1 MDWFNPTFLI
11 QTLGLLG
18 VFAII
23 FAESGTLFGLFFP
36 GDSLLFVA
44 GLFAS
49 RGFFSIIVLYIGS
62 MIAAVLGDSVGYWFG
77 AKVGPKI
84 FTREESL
91 VFKKSYIQKTE
102 SFYNRYGAWTI
113 FIARFIPIV
122 RTFAPILAG
131 VGNMPYKTFIFWN
144 LLGGVL
150 WTAVFTLGGF
160 FLGRLLPDG
169 EHVLSYVTLG
179 IILISLIPA
188 GIQVFR
194 IMRKNSQ

>member
-1 MDWFNPTFLI
+1 MDFLDPTFLI
-11 QTLGLLG
+11 TTLGLIG

-49 RGFFSIIVLYIGS
+49 RGFFSVLILYIGA
-62 MIAAVLGDSVGYWFG
+62 MIAAILGDSVGYWFG
-77 AKVGPKI
+77 AKLGPKI
-84 FTREESL
+84 FTKEESL
-91 VFKKSYIQKTE
+91 VFKKSYVEKTQA
-102 SFYNRYGAWTI
+102 FYSRYGAWTI
-113 FIARFIPIV
+113 FVARFIPIV

-131 VGNMPYKTFIFWN
+131 VGNMPYRRFIFWN
-144 LLGGVL
+144 ILGGVV
-150 WTAVFTLGGF
+150 WAAVFIFGGY

-179 IILISLIPA
+179 IVAVSLIPA

-194 IMRKNSQ
+194 IWKSK